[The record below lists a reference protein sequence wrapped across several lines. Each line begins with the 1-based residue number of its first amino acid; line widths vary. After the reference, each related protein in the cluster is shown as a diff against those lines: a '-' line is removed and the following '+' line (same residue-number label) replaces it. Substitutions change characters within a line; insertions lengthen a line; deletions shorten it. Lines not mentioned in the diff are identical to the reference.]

1 MKASLTKLHCTAA
14 LLLAI
19 LVMGACAIQPSIRA
33 SYDSNIDFARYKTFG
48 FISPLAT
55 DRIGYQSLVSQ
66 ELKANTQ
73 RELELRG
80 LRLDNANPQLLI
92 NFNAALKDKTRISTM
107 PTPLNNGLGY
117 FGGNYYDYRG
127 GIYSPWPYYSD
138 QTVIFNYKEGT
149 INIDV
154 VDAARKQLVWEGI
167 VTDSNVTQGELAN
180 LPESIKTAVIAAF
193 AKFPLPPT
201 KQ

>member
-1 MKASLTKLHCTAA
+1 MKTNFIKLARKFAGLLVVVA
-14 LLLAI
+14 L
-19 LVMGACAIQPSIRA
+19 GACAIQPSVRA
-33 SYDSNIDFARYKTFG
+33 SFDSNTDFTRYRTFG
-48 FISPLAT
+48 FVTPLAT
-55 DRIGYQSLVSQ
+55 DRSGYQSLVSQ

-73 RELELRG
+73 RELESRG

-92 NFNAALKDKTRISTM
+92 NFNAALTDKSRLSTM
-107 PTPLNNGLGY
+107 PVPLNNGLGY
-117 FGGNYYDYRG
+117 FGGNYYAYRG
-127 GIYSPWPYYSD
+127 GIYSPWPYYVD
-138 QTVIFNYKEGT
+138 QTVVFNYKEGT

-167 VTDSNVTQGELAN
+167 VTDSNVTQEELAN
-180 LPESIKTAVIAAF
+180 LPESIKAAVSAAF